1 MVVKHGQVLLTTDH
15 GTIETPIFMPV
26 GTAGSVK
33 GIHKRD
39 LKEDIAH
46 RLFSEILII
55 CICALDCQI
64 LSRLEVCTNLMDGMA
79 QF

>member
-1 MVVKHGQVLLTTDH
+1 MQFELKHTTADSKARAGFITTDH

-39 LKEDIAH
+39 LKDDIGAQNY
-46 RLFSEILII
+46 SWKY
-55 CICALDCQI
+55 
-64 LSRLEVCTNLMDGMA
+64 LSFVFTSG
-79 QF
+79 FVHH